1 MSQGLFNPEGRARVF
16 DRDVPFDQ
24 RRRWRGQVKLIAM
37 SIGGAL
43 ARVIALLGCALAAS
57 VCAATNTGRWSSMAD
72 PVFRHNTSAEAAG
85 ANAFAEDGQG
95 FLWIGG
101 QGGLLRWDGYRFS
114 SYLADPTLPGTLP
127 DSFVVTLHTDESGR
141 LWVGTIAG
149 GLARYDPLT
158 DRFVHYPAGKT
169 GLSHVT
175 VNALA
180 DDGAGG
186 LWVGTGAGLDHL
198 DPASGVVKRLP
209 SGVLAGRV
217 MAILR
222 DRAGTLWV
230 GTSRGLVRR
239 EVGATEFTAVV
250 LPTRHETAP
259 SVTSLLQDS
268 SGRIWVGTRPD
279 GAFVLEPGQSSA
291 RPVREDGAG
300 AALSG
305 DDVMGLAEAAP
316 GEVWIGTLGGGV
328 LVVDTHNGT
337 TRRVRSQASLPTSL
351 RDDDVN
357 AMYRDR
363 SGEIWLSTTTA
374 ISQHDPQR
382 AVSTLFGV
390 RGRSRGISHAN
401 VPAVLAMPDGR
412 VWLSVGDGGVD
423 IMDPVLGRVAQLR
436 PDPRQPLTALPKG
449 RVLAM
454 APSPDGDV
462 YLGTHQ
468 GLYRADRKG
477 RSLRRVSFAQRSA
490 TAAVWALR
498 FDGDRLWFGGL
509 DGLWTLAMHPGSAPE
524 LKRPQGDLSVIEQSV
539 TVIEQSPDAIWV
551 GTRFGVFRVDKA
563 TGTLESMPVD
573 AADPT
578 SLIGGYVA
586 SLLLDRRGR
595 LWVSSMGGGI
605 HVLERRD
612 ANGRPRFRRLGTSD
626 GLPSTGV
633 DKLLEIA
640 DGQVWASTDDGL
652 VVIDP
657 DSLSV
662 RSLRR
667 AEGVAISGY
676 WSNAGALTPAGEL
689 LFGGLGGLTVVRPEL
704 LLRREFRPPV
714 VVTDLRVGGTRMP
727 ITQINVPGHAGLIEL
742 APGARS
748 LQVEF
753 SALDYSAPERNQYAY
768 RLEGFDTDWVASDG
782 LRRVAAYTNL
792 SPGNYTLKI
801 RGSGRDGQWSD
812 AVLSLPVR
820 VLPAWYEAI
829 WFRVLLGLGVI
840 GLLAVVVQARTL
852 IFKRRQQELQG
863 LVSERTAALL
873 QRTSELEARTVELN
887 HIQTQLEQI
896 AYRDPLTD
904 LPNRR
909 FFNDTF
915 RRLIAQARRDGVG
928 FTLMLIDL
936 DHFKQI
942 NDTFGHDAG
951 DALLIELAARLR
963 AAVREVDSIARLGG
977 DEFAVLLPATTG
989 REAVEIVCK
998 RIVEAA
1004 ALPVFFNAQ
1013 AIRAGASIGVALGLA
1028 DGDDADALYK
1038 SADLALYQ
1046 AKREGRSTWRWHGQ
1060 TASTEPSSLFEA

>member
-1 MSQGLFNPEGRARVF
+1 MSQSLFNPEGRPRVF
-16 DRDVPFDQ
+16 DRDVPFDL
-24 RRRWRGQVKLIAM
+24 RRRWRGKVKLIAM
-37 SIGGAL
+37 SIGETL
-43 ARVIALLGCALAAS
+43 ARVIALLACGLAAS

-72 PVFRHNTSAEAAG
+72 PVFRHITAAEAAG

-95 FLWIGG
+95 FLWMGG

-114 SYLADPTLPGTLP
+114 SYLADPTHAGTLP
-127 DSFVVTLHTDESGR
+127 DSYVLTLHTDESGR

-158 DRFVHYPAGKT
+158 DGFVHYPAGKT

-198 DPASGVVKRLP
+198 DPASGVIKRQA
-209 SGVLAGRV
+209 SGVLGGRV

-239 EVGATEFTAVV
+239 ESGAAEFTAVL
-250 LPTRHETAP
+250 LPTRHEAAP

-268 SGRIWVGTRPD
+268 SGRVWVGTRPD
-279 GAFVLEPGQSSA
+279 GAFVMEPGELSAQS
-291 RPVREDGAG
+291 VREDGAA

-316 GEVWIGTLGGGV
+316 GEVWVGTLGGGI
-328 LVVDTHNGT
+328 LVVDTHSGT
-337 TRRVRSQASLPTSL
+337 AHRVRSQASLPTSL
-351 RDDDVN
+351 RDDDVL

-382 AVSTLFGV
+382 AVSTLFGI
-390 RGRSRGISHAN
+390 RGRTRGISHAN
-401 VPAVLAMPDGR
+401 VPAVLVMPDGR

-423 IMDPVLGRVAQLR
+423 IMDPVQGRVAQLR
-436 PDPRQPLTALPKG
+436 PDARHPLTALPKG

-454 APSPDGDV
+454 ARSPDGDV
-462 YLGTHQ
+462 YLGTQQ
-468 GLYRADRKG
+468 GLYRAGRKG
-477 RSLRRVSFAQRSA
+477 RGVQRVNLVPRSA

-498 FDGDRLWFGGL
+498 FDGDSLWLGGL
-509 DGLWTLAMHPGSAPE
+509 DGLWTVVMRPGFAPE
-524 LKRPQGDLSVIEQSV
+524 LKRPKGDLSLIEQSI
-539 TVIEQSPDAIWV
+539 TAIEQSADAVWV
-551 GTRFGVFRVDKA
+551 GTRLGVFRVDKA
-563 TGTLESMPVD
+563 TGALEGMPVD
-573 AADPT
+573 ATDAT
-578 SLIGGYVA
+578 ALIGGYVG

-612 ANGRPRFRRLGTSD
+612 AGGRPRFRRLGTSD

-633 DKLLEIA
+633 DKLLEAA

-652 VVIDP
+652 AVIDP
-657 DSLSV
+657 DSLKV
-662 RSLRR
+662 RPLRR

-676 WSNAGALTPAGEL
+676 WTNAGALTPAGEL

-704 LLRREFRPPV
+704 LVRREFRPPL
-714 VVTDLRVGGTRMP
+714 VVTDLRVGGTRVP
-727 ITQINVPGHAGLIEL
+727 TTRINVTGHASPIEL

-768 RLEGFDTDWVASDG
+768 RLEGFDSDWVPSDG
-782 LRRVAAYTNL
+782 LRRMAAYTNL
-792 SPGNYTLKI
+792 SPGDYTLKI

-820 VLPAWYEAI
+820 VLPAWYETI
-829 WFRVLLGLGVI
+829 WFRVLLGLGGI
-840 GLLAVVVQARTL
+840 GLMAAVVQARTL
-852 IFKRRQQELQG
+852 IFKRRQRELQG

-887 HIQTQLEQI
+887 DIQTQLEQI

-928 FTLMLIDL
+928 FALMLIDL

-951 DALLIELAARLR
+951 DALLIELAVRLR

-989 REAVEIVCK
+989 REAVETVCK

-1004 ALPVFFNAQ
+1004 AQPVFFNSQ
-1013 AIRAGASIGVALGLA
+1013 AMRAGASIGVALGLA
-1028 DGDDADALYK
+1028 DGEDADALYK

-1046 AKREGRSTWRWHGQ
+1046 AKREGRSTWRWYGQ
-1060 TASTEPSSLFEA
+1060 AVSTAPSSLSEA